1 LKIRRE
7 KSQIMDSHPFFIFL
21 RFLVYKME
29 CTHIVDNCSVHL
41 GMTRFVCGSNYNH
54 NVCYRV
60 TAHDWET
67 DHPRVVFID
76 PNDLS

>member
-1 LKIRRE
+1 
-7 KSQIMDSHPFFIFL
+7 M
-21 RFLVYKME
+21 
-29 CTHIVDNCSVHL
+29 IVDNSVVVVE
-41 GMTRFVCGSNYNH
+41 RKEKGSGK
-54 NVCYRV
+54 VFYRV